1 MNALYSI
8 KAVRTIEQTA
18 LAELPKGTLMQ
29 RAGRKAA
36 DLALSILSR
45 QGDDT
50 PGKVLVLAGPGNNG
64 GDALEMA
71 TLLADAGIHVSVL
84 LVANRKKR
92 EPEEARM
99 ARQKAVK
106 SAIHWEDALS
116 LNTTLESIS
125 GRQWSLVV
133 DGMFGIGLKEALTG
147 SRSQLVEIVN
157 TLPCPILALDVPSG
171 LNADTGNVV
180 GDDAVAI
187 RATHTITFI
196 ADKPGL
202 HTGKGRDHAG
212 EVHIASLDVDK
223 ACFPDTQCWLNGPEL
238 FRTFLTPRR
247 HDTHKGSYG
256 RLAIIG
262 GAPGMTGAPV
272 LAARAAL
279 YCGTG
284 LCYAVY
290 LNDPPA
296 YDPVS
301 PELMFRAAHRF
312 DFATDVTVI
321 GPGLGTSAPARKY
334 LTRVIE
340 SNQPAV
346 FDADALNILS
356 DDADLQQSMAER
368 RAPTIITPHPLEAAR
383 LLGTDSKTVQ
393 SDRLKAA
400 RMLTKKYH
408 AITVLKGSGTIICS
422 PDGKTVINPTGNPG
436 LATAGTGDVLSGM
449 TGSLLAQGWHAW
461 EAALAADWLHGKAA
475 DRLAQAHMGCI
486 GITAGEIAPVAR
498 VLLNELIAATHS

>member
-1 MNALYSI
+1 
-8 KAVRTIEQTA
+8 
-18 LAELPKGTLMQ
+18 
-29 RAGRKAA
+29 
-36 DLALSILSR
+36 
-45 QGDDT
+45 
-50 PGKVLVLAGPGNNG
+50 
-64 GDALEMA
+64 
-71 TLLADAGIHVSVL
+71 
-84 LVANRKKR
+84 
-92 EPEEARM
+92 
-99 ARQKAVK
+99 
-106 SAIHWEDALS
+106 
-116 LNTTLESIS
+116 
-125 GRQWSLVV
+125 
-133 DGMFGIGLKEALTG
+133 
-147 SRSQLVEIVN
+147 
-157 TLPCPILALDVPSG
+157 
-171 LNADTGNVV
+171 
-180 GDDAVAI
+180 
-187 RATHTITFI
+187 
-196 ADKPGL
+196 
-202 HTGKGRDHAG
+202 
-212 EVHIASLDVDK
+212 
-223 ACFPDTQCWLNGPEL
+223 
-238 FRTFLTPRR
+238 
-247 HDTHKGSYG
+247 
-256 RLAIIG
+256 
-262 GAPGMTGAPV
+262 
-272 LAARAAL
+272 
-279 YCGTG
+279 
-284 LCYAVY
+284 
-290 LNDPPA
+290 
-296 YDPVS
+296 
-301 PELMFRAAHRF
+301 MFRAAHRF

-461 EAALAADWLHGKAA
+461 EAALAAVWLHGKAA
-475 DRLAQAHMGCI
+475 DRLAPAHMRCI